1 MRFRMTTDYSRAK
14 LRVSQQSLLA
24 KKKKQQQNVTLFKT
38 TAIAIV

>member
-24 KKKKQQQNVTLFKT
+24 KKQKKQNVTLFKT